1 MFSDSKISENS
12 NLSKTK
18 CGYYLTYGIAP
29 YLKFNI
35 IKSIL
40 KAPYFTIML
49 DKSLNSVLQNE
60 QMDIHIRYWSDED
73 SKIQTKYYDPKFL
86 KRANSDTICDALL
99 QTLNSFDEEKMLMLS
114 MDGPT
119 TNWAVFDKLR

>member
-1 MFSDSKISENS
+1 MFSDSKISENFK
-12 NLSKTK
+12 LSKTK

-29 YLKFNI
+29 YLKSNI

-73 SKIQTKYYDPKFL
+73 SKIQTKYYDPNFL
-86 KRANSDTICDALL
+86 KGANSDTICDALL
-99 QTLNSFDEEKMLMLS
+99 QTLNSFDEEKMLMLL
-114 MDGPT
+114 MDGPR